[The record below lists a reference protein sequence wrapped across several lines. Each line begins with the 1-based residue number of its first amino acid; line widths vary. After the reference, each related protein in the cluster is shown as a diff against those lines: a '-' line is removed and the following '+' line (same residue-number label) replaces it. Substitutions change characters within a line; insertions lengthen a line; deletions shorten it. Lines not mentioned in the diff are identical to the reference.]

1 MRKSSLKNNKYIGV
15 STIVIII
22 FWQLISIDV
31 DNQMIMPGIQ
41 SIALEI
47 KRILVNGDFISLTY
61 YSLIRCFISFFIS
74 IIVAVILGI
83 LSYFNKLI
91 YNFIFPILMIIKSVP
106 TMAFIVLVLV
116 WISKEMAPIIIGVII
131 SLPIFYDVTINSLI
145 NTDDKLIEMC
155 RVYRVRKIDIF
166 KKVYLPSI
174 IISINN
180 ILSSTISLIFKVVI
194 AGEVYAQPKYGI
206 GSVIQL
212 EKMKLNTAAII
223 TWIIIIAIITM
234 VVDRILKIVC
244 KDFNKWKGEESY
256 IN

>member
-1 MRKSSLKNNKYIGV
+1 MRKSSLKNNKYIVV
-15 STIVIII
+15 STVIIII
-22 FWQLISIDV
+22 FWQLISIGV
-31 DNQMIMPGIQ
+31 DNQIIMPGIQ
-41 SIALEI
+41 SIILEI

-74 IIVAVILGI
+74 IIVGVILGT
-83 LSYFNKLI
+83 LSYFNKFI

-116 WISKEMAPIIIGVII
+116 WISKEIAPILIGIII

-145 NTDDKLIEMC
+145 NADDKLIEMC
-155 RVYRVRKIDIF
+155 KLYKVRKIDMV
-166 KKVYLPSI
+166 KKIYLPLI
-174 IISINN
+174 IISTNN

-206 GSVIQL
+206 GAAIQL
-212 EKMKLNTAAII
+212 EKMKLNTAGII
-223 TWIIIIAIITM
+223 TWIIIIAIITIA
-234 VVDRILKIVC
+234 VDRILKISF
-244 KDFNKWKGEESY
+244 KKSNKWKGEEIY